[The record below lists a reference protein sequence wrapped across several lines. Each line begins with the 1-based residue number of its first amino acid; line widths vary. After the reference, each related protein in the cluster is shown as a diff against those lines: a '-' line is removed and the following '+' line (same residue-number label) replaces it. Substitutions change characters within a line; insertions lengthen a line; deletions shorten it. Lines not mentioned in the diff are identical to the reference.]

1 MIAERLKQERE
12 RLALTQDEFSA
23 AAGAKRRTL
32 VDWEKGVSS
41 PTAMQLAE
49 LQTIGV
55 DVAYVVTGERQG
67 HGIGEAA
74 CIKPSLM
81 QLTCCHWKKSRCAA
95 TSQSGR

>member
-74 CIKPSLM
+74 VHQAVIDAVDLLSLE
-81 QLTCCHWKKSRCAA
+81 KSRCAA